1 MRTVSLINGQIL
13 FIREAVRQDA
23 TRLIQYLEKIPYD
36 SEFLTFGPGEL
47 TLSVDEEEKMILESS
62 EARNKITL
70 VVEVE
75 NKIVGCLNFRG
86 GPRPRNEHAGEFGVS
101 VLKEYWG
108 QGIGT
113 ALIKEMI
120 EWAKTS
126 RVVRKIDLLVRS
138 DNGRAV
144 HIYEKLGFMREGV
157 IRRGVLISGQ
167 FYDYIHMGY
176 LIN

>member
-13 FIREAVRQDA
+13 SIREALRQDA

-47 TLSVDEEEKMILESS
+47 TLSVDEEEKMIVENYQ
-62 EARNKITL
+62 APNKVTL
-70 VVEVE
+70 VVEVD
-75 NKIVGCLNFRG
+75 NKIIGCLNFRG

-108 QGIGT
+108 QGIGS
-113 ALIKEMI
+113 AMIQEMI
-120 EWAKTS
+120 EWAKATK
-126 RVVRKIDLLVRS
+126 VVRKINLLVRI
-138 DNGRAV
+138 DNTRAV

-157 IRRGVLISGQ
+157 ISRGVFISGQ